1 MSGSPTVPKSPTLN
15 KYGLVPLTLMPEFF
29 IDIRSI
35 AFALMLVTG
44 LMAAVLYFVLRAQ
57 KTYPGT
63 GFWVLSN
70 FAGTIGFLCL
80 GLRGHIPDLVS
91 IIIGNTLAVG
101 TTALALEGNRRFLE
115 LKRESIIPAVL
126 MSAYSITIAFYTY
139 FEPSETA
146 RIIISSI
153 VASSLTFLCYRAFAE
168 RPGLMDNVV
177 YRTVAMTFL
186 LFSILMALRMVATMS
201 FTTIGQIYA
210 PVWIQ
215 SVSFMMFLI
224 FATVWTLNYVVL
236 NSERLN
242 EELRAKEAEL
252 LEKATTDFLTGLSN
266 KRAFDEF
273 ASSEIKRSRRYS
285 LPACLVLLDLDHF
298 KKVNDTFGHAG
309 GDKVLAEIGALLKRM
324 TRQHD
329 LVARVGG
336 EEFGLLL
343 THTDI
348 ESGHAVAEAFR
359 REIQQL
365 DIKHAA
371 IKLNVTSSFGVAELR
386 ESDTLET
393 LIERADQYLYQAKD
407 EGRNRVI
414 SEAAA
419 PVKNGLRLLSQA

>member
-1 MSGSPTVPKSPTLN
+1 
-15 KYGLVPLTLMPEFF
+15 MPEFF

-359 REIQQL
+359 REIQHL

>member
-1 MSGSPTVPKSPTLN
+1 
-15 KYGLVPLTLMPEFF
+15 MPEFF

>member
-1 MSGSPTVPKSPTLN
+1 
-15 KYGLVPLTLMPEFF
+15 MPEFF
-29 IDIRSI
+29 IDIRSV

-44 LMAAVLYFVLRAQ
+44 LMAMVLYFVLRAQ

-63 GFWVLSN
+63 GYWVLSN
-70 FAGTIGFLCL
+70 FAGTLGFLCL
-80 GLRGHIPDLVS
+80 GLRGYIPDLIALV
-91 IIIGNTLAVG
+91 IGNTLAVG
-101 TTALALEGNRRFLE
+101 ATALALEGNRRFLE
-115 LKRESIIPAVL
+115 LKPDSFVPFVF
-126 MSAYSITIAFYTY
+126 MSAYAITITFYTY
-139 FEPSETA
+139 IDPSETA
-146 RIIISSI
+146 RIIVSSI
-153 VASSLTFLCYRAFAE
+153 VASGLTFLSFRAFAE
-168 RPGLMDNVV
+168 KPGIMKNVV
-177 YRTVAMTFL
+177 YRTAAMTFL
-186 LFSILMALRMVATMS
+186 LFSVLMALRMVATMS

-273 ASSEIKRSRRYS
+273 ASSEIKRSRRYN

-298 KKVNDTFGHAG
+298 KNVNDTFGHTA

-329 LVARVGG
+329 LIARVGG

-365 DIKHAA
+365 EIQHSA
-371 IKLNVTSSFGVAELR
+371 INLSVTSSFGVAELR
-386 ESDTLET
+386 ESDTLDS
-393 LIERADQYLYQAKD
+393 LKERADRYLYRAKD
-407 EGRNRVI
+407 EGRNRVV
-414 SEAAA
+414 SEASSSG
-419 PVKNGLRLLSQA
+419 KKGLRLLSQA

>member
-1 MSGSPTVPKSPTLN
+1 
-15 KYGLVPLTLMPEFF
+15 
-29 IDIRSI
+29 
-35 AFALMLVTG
+35 
-44 LMAAVLYFVLRAQ
+44 
-57 KTYPGT
+57 
-63 GFWVLSN
+63 
-70 FAGTIGFLCL
+70 
-80 GLRGHIPDLVS
+80 
-91 IIIGNTLAVG
+91 
-101 TTALALEGNRRFLE
+101 
-115 LKRESIIPAVL
+115 
-126 MSAYSITIAFYTY
+126 
-139 FEPSETA
+139 
-146 RIIISSI
+146 
-153 VASSLTFLCYRAFAE
+153 
-168 RPGLMDNVV
+168 MDNVV

>member
-1 MSGSPTVPKSPTLN
+1 
-15 KYGLVPLTLMPEFF
+15 MPEFF

-393 LIERADQYLYQAKD
+393 LIERADRYLYQAKD